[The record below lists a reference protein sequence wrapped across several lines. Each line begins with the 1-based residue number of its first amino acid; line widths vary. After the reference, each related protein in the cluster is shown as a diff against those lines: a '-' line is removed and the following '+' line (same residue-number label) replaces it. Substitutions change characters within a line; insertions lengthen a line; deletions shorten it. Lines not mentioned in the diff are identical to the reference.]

1 MKSYKIT
8 KGILD
13 ELFSNDAEYMNV
25 LAQMNVMDT
34 EKIYNRLKVRH
45 ASLEVTAI
53 LGLVQEVSER
63 LPEGYTTDYAQV
75 KRWLTR
81 RLGCEPD
88 QPSGPRSVSPAY
100 GSLWCHGD
108 PVLRYPGG
116 SCQHGSDGDL
126 LQPCGSYLPRPPS
139 YE

>member
-13 ELFSNDAEYMNV
+13 ELFSDDAEYMNDI
-25 LAQMNVMDT
+25 AQLNVMNT
-34 EKIYNRLKVRH
+34 EEIYNRLESRH

-75 KRWLTR
+75 KRWLAR
-81 RLGCEPD
+81 
-88 QPSGPRSVSPAY
+88 Q
-100 GSLWCHGD
+100 
-108 PVLRYPGG
+108 YPEGG
-116 SCQHGSDGDL
+116 LKSTIG
-126 LQPCGSYLPRPPS
+126 YLKN
-139 YE
+139 YQKEEMEAI

>member
-34 EKIYNRLKVRH
+34 ERIYNRLKSRH
-45 ASLEVTAI
+45 ASLEITAI

-75 KRWLTR
+75 KRWLA
-81 RLGCEPD
+81 
-88 QPSGPRSVSPAY
+88 Q
-100 GSLWCHGD
+100 
-108 PVLRYPGG
+108 RYPEGG
-116 SCQHGSDGDL
+116 LKETLECL
-126 LQPCGSYLPRPPS
+126 KSYQKEELGL
-139 YE
+139 